1 MRHPVAK
8 IKEPDG
14 RIRRVALP
22 YYLHEDANIQ
32 DAIVLVQFV
41 RNLARVEA
49 GEGTVIDIEWMGEEE
64 L

>member
-22 YYLHEDANIQ
+22 YYLHEDAIQ